1 MGIDAKVLMGAVEQ
15 TKEIVNGMSRDLQ
28 VDAGVIA
35 GTYNILM
42 NAENKT
48 NEYEFDEIQVALE
61 EQIKAGRLNGS
72 VTRHE
77 GRIVKVVVY

>member
-1 MGIDAKVLMGAVEQ
+1 MSIDTEVLMGAVEH
-15 TKEIVNGMSRDLQ
+15 TKDIVSGMSRDLQ
-28 VDAGVIA
+28 VDAGVVA

-42 NAENKT
+42 NAADKA

-61 EQIKAGRLNGS
+61 DQIKAGRLNGS